1 MYYFGLGCAYD
12 EMGSTKNAKVA
23 FYDAI
28 NINPMNTQARIAYAI
43 SLTKE
48 LEYAQSIEQFNTVL
62 KYIPDNADTM
72 YNLALA
78 YELVGDNERAIKFYK
93 KALDV
98 EPEHKEAKH
107 NLELILGE
115 PYSPNEAIEYIEEI
129 QDDILVNDETSPIIE
144 AQEISQETTE
154 ELPQEEIAEQIP
166 EELQEE
172 NIQEEMP
179 QEIEEEINQEE
190 ITIQEETKEN

>member
-1 MYYFGLGCAYD
+1 
-12 EMGSTKNAKVA
+12 
-23 FYDAI
+23 
-28 NINPMNTQARIAYAI
+28 
-43 SLTKE
+43 
-48 LEYAQSIEQFNTVL
+48 
-62 KYIPDNADTM
+62 M

-129 QDDILVNDETSPIIE
+129 QDDILDKDEISPIIE
-144 AQEISQETTE
+144 AQEI
-154 ELPQEEIAEQIP
+154 PQEATYNP
-166 EELQEE
+166 SSN
-172 NIQEEMP
+172 NILVIDDIGVVTYQLK
-179 QEIEEEINQEE
+179 ILLRNLSTSKKIFYDSFLNR
-190 ITIQEETKEN
+190 